1 MARHYK
7 IKRYDRI
14 YRRSHKP
21 RISPV
26 KALLILASAGILFFL
41 GWSLYQPVYDLLTG
55 NMEVKSSSSSQPEP
69 SSQDTVSN
77 SSDPSGSQAEQ
88 TPEPQGLRAAWLPV
102 ETARDPQKL
111 TQFIAQI
118 KASGLNSAVIQV
130 KNRDGEVLYASSNE
144 TVLAGKAVVSN
155 PVNLGEIFTTLK
167 ENGITPLV
175 QIHAF
180 QDHTATKAMKDAA
193 VRYKPDTNYLWIDND
208 SSKGGKSWLN
218 PNSQQAQAYIL
229 AIQQETI
236 SLGAKGVFLDSVQ
249 FPEGVGLNFCE
260 YGTMGTKQEVLIQF
274 MEKARQQAGEDVQVF
289 WQQPADA
296 NFGGGEIPFGGDAAS
311 YGVPS
316 AVDVMPAALL
326 GVKSDE
332 FTVQQPVKNPYEAV
346 KAALGVLR
354 TKAGETSSQLMP
366 ILQGYTDATVKA
378 SENLTYTT
386 EQVDEQLKALEELGL
401 TSYLLYEPNGDYS
414 GLAQQNETD

>member
-1 MARHYK
+1 MAKHYK

-55 NMEVKSSSSSQPEP
+55 SMEVKSSSSSQPEP
-69 SSQDTVSN
+69 SSQGTAPD
-77 SSDPSGSQAEQ
+77 SSESSSSQ
-88 TPEPQGLRAAWLPV
+88 PEEVTKPQGIKAAWLPV

-111 TQFIAQI
+111 TQFISQM
-118 KASGLNSAVIQV
+118 KAAGLNSAVIQV
-130 KNRDGEVLYASSNE
+130 KNSDGEVLYASSDE

-155 PVNLGEIFTTLK
+155 PLDLKEIFTTLE
-167 ENGITPLV
+167 ENEITPMV

-180 QDHTATKAMKDAA
+180 EDHTATKAMKDAA
-193 VRYKPDTNYLWIDND
+193 VRYKPDPNYIWIDND

-218 PNSQQAQAYIL
+218 PNSQQAQEYIL
-229 AIQQETI
+229 AIQRETVAM
-236 SLGAKGVFLDSVQ
+236 GAKGVFLDSVQ
-249 FPEGVGLNFCE
+249 FPQGVGLNLCE
-260 YGTMGTKQEVLIQF
+260 YGTMGTKQEVLTQF
-274 MEKARQQAGEDVQVF
+274 MEKAMQQAGEDVQVF

-326 GVKSDE
+326 GVQSEE

-346 KAALGVLR
+346 KAAMDVLR
-354 TKAGETSSQLMP
+354 SKAGESFSGIMP
-366 ILQGYTDATVKA
+366 ILQGYTDSSVKA
-378 SENLTYTT
+378 SENLTYTL
-386 EQVDEQLKALEELGL
+386 EQVQEQLKVLEELGIQN
-401 TSYLLYEPNGDYS
+401 YLLYQPDGDYS
-414 GLAQQNETD
+414 NLAQ